1 MQILT
6 CTCSNNFAITF
17 FPELAFNSA
26 PTYLYRLHPWFLE
39 AQLTEENPVA
49 EIYNRKKAKS
59 NGQEY

>member
-26 PTYLYRLHPWFLE
+26 PTYLSLLHPWFLE

-59 NGQEY
+59 KGQEY